1 MQVPV
6 LDLGAQYDGLRDEIV
21 RAVTEVLDSHAWI
34 GGAKVAE
41 LEEKVA
47 ALCGCAHGVAV
58 SSGTDA
64 LLASLMALGI
74 GPGDEV
80 ITTPF
85 TFFATAGSIA
95 RSGATPVFVD
105 IDPLTFNID
114 PALIERAITP
124 KTKAIMPVDLY
135 GQVCDMDAILDIAAR
150 RRVHVIEDAAQSIGA
165 TYKGHRAGS
174 FGITGCF
181 SFYPSKNLGG
191 AGDGG
196 MIVTNDSALAHKL
209 AIMRDHGMEPRYFYH
224 FIGGN
229 FRLDAVQA
237 AVLLVKLPH
246 LEAWCDAR
254 RRHAA
259 RYDERFA
266 RSPVRTPSVR
276 PDCAPVF
283 NQYVVRVPRRDEAV
297 EFLNARG
304 IGTAVY
310 YPLPL
315 HLQKCFRYLRYAPG
329 VFPET
334 EAAAREVLALPMYP
348 ELAAEQ
354 LDCVAGNLLEFCRA
368 A

>member
-6 LDLGAQYDGLRDEIV
+6 LDLGAQYDGLRDQIV
-21 RAVTEVLDSHAWI
+21 RAVTEVLDSHRWI
-34 GGAKVAE
+34 GGPRVAE
-41 LEEKVA
+41 LEEKIA
-47 ALCGCAHGVAV
+47 ALSGCAHGIAV

-64 LLASLMALGI
+64 LLASLMALGV

-95 RSGATPVFVD
+95 RAGARPVFVD

-114 PALIERAITP
+114 PSLIERAITP
-124 KTKAIMPVDLY
+124 RTKAIMPVHLY
-135 GQVCDMDAILDIAAR
+135 GQACDMDPILDIAAR
-150 RRVHVIEDAAQSIGA
+150 HGVHVIEDAAQSIGA
-165 TYKGHRAGS
+165 TYKGRSVGS
-174 FGITGCF
+174 CGVTGCI

-196 MIVTNDSALAHKL
+196 MIVTNDAALAHRL
-209 AIMRDHGMEPRYFYH
+209 SIMRDHGMEPRYFYH
-224 FIGGN
+224 LIGGN

-237 AVLLVKLPH
+237 AVLLVKLAH
-246 LEAWCDAR
+246 LGRWSDAR
-254 RRHAA
+254 RRHAEH
-259 RYDERFA
+259 YNGRFA
-266 RSPVRTPSVR
+266 GSPVRTPHVR
-276 PDCAPVF
+276 PGCVSVY
-283 NQYVVRVPRRDEAV
+283 NQYVVRIPRRDEAV

-304 IGTAVY
+304 VGTAVY

-315 HLQKCFRYLRYAPG
+315 HLQKCFRHLGYEAG
-329 VFPET
+329 AFPES

-348 ELAAEQ
+348 ELTSEQ
-354 LDCVAGNLLEFCRA
+354 VECVAGSLLEFCRA